1 MWASGAKFEAKM
13 NEYENDPK
21 FSVQLTLPKAGVNG
35 TDGSGIRV
43 A

>member
-1 MWASGAKFEAKM
+1 MWASGAKFEAKL
-13 NEYENDPK
+13 NEYQNNPK
-21 FSVQLTLPKAGVNG
+21 FSVQLTLPEAGVNG